1 MIEKESALR
10 LCEDPPVSIVGIPE
24 DLFEADLAKS
34 KFPETISFLKQIVPE
49 IEEARCKMKLIHT
62 AGKKNHYEVDVS
74 IVTPHKINAYANSGW
89 DLAKMFDE
97 MSESMKK
104 RFEQEKHG
112 RHGRGTARHE

>member
-24 DLFEADLAKS
+24 DFLEADLAKS
-34 KFPETISFLKQIVPE
+34 KFAETISFLKQIVPE
-49 IEEARCKMKLIHT
+49 IEEARCKMKLTHT
-62 AGKKNHYEVDVS
+62 ADKKNYYEDVS

-89 DLAKMFDE
+89 DLKMFDE
-97 MSESMKK
+97 MSESLRK
-104 RFEQEKHG
+104 RFEQEKHR